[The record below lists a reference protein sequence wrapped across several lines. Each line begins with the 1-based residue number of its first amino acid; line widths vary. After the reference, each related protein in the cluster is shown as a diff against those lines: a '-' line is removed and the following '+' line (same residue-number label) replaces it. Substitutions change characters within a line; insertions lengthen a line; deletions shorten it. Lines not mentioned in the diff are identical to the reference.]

1 MSWFGRCAVCGEH
14 LDSEELDYCYS
25 CNGGEEWY
33 HREVWP
39 SDELRIDWEAGGA
52 PTPELTEETFEVIQP
67 SGFDYTEEVWNDWC
81 KDKELPEDPLE
92 LLMLNAEEAPD
103 ITGCEDTMEQM
114 LSIWYDRLFEAGDG
128 YSPILPF
135 EHICPMC
142 LEVDCICD
150 PNS

>member
-1 MSWFGRCAVCGEH
+1 MSWFGRCSVCGDKLET
-14 LDSEELDYCYS
+14 SELNYCYS
-25 CNGGEEWY
+25 CYRGEKWHY
-33 HREVWP
+33 REVWRGV
-39 SDELRIDWEAGGA
+39 RIDREIGDE
-52 PTPELTEETFEVIQP
+52 PTPELTEETFEAIAP
-67 SGFDYTEEVWNDWC
+67 SGFDYTEEVWEDWC

-92 LLMLNAEEAPD
+92 LLMLDEEAPD
-103 ITGCEDTMEQM
+103 ITGYEDMVNQM
-114 LSIWYDRLFEAGDG
+114 LSIWSDRLFEAGNG